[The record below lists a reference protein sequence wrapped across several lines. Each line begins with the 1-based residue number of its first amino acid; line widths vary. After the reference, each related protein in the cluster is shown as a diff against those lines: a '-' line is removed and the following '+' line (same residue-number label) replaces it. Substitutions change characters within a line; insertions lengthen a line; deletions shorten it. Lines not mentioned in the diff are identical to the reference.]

1 MSYKIVN
8 HPLQLAHE
16 LYKDLEQVHGL
27 KCRLTTGYGDQSAS
41 IHLPIFLEFSSFIK
55 DILKNTLLIDEEVVI
70 MIPDA
75 CQDTVENIVELIYTG
90 VCKCSTVAEEQD
102 LKHIMLI
109 LASQNVSRMSYN
121 KQSLLSSIT
130 YFVPVDNSDSSAFM
144 EEEVGIYSVVDQSSY
159 VDQGE
164 SETEIIGE
172 CSDDDECVISLHAQ
186 QSPMKIYM
194 KNSPVKIDLI
204 ASEQRQ
210 LCSRACVHGCTD
222 IYGNWT
228 KDKIRS
234 VTEMFVG
241 ESIIDTK
248 NNLLN
253 HLRSQENLG
262 NMIVV
267 ASNLFYYLISSNLS
281 YLRIFDPL
289 PP

>member
-1 MSYKIVN
+1 MLYKFAN
-8 HPLQLAHE
+8 HPLQLAQE
-16 LYKDLEQVHGL
+16 LYQDLKQVHGL
-27 KCRLTTGYGDQSAS
+27 KCRLTTGYGDQSVS
-41 IHLPIFLEFSSFIK
+41 IHLPIFLEFSSFMK
-55 DILKNTLLIDEEVVI
+55 DILKNMFLIDEEVVI

-75 CQDTVENIVELIYTG
+75 CHDTVKNIVELIYSG
-90 VCKCSTVAEEQD
+90 VCECSTVVEEQD
-102 LKHIMLI
+102 LKHIMEI
-109 LASQNVSRMSYN
+109 LASQNASRMSYS

-130 YFVPVDNSDSSAFM
+130 DFVPVDNNDSSAYM
-144 EEEVGIYSVVDQSSY
+144 EEEVGIYSVVDQSSN
-159 VDQGE
+159 VDQRE

-172 CSDDDECVISLHAQ
+172 CSDDDERVISFHAQ

-210 LCSRACVHGCTD
+210 LCSRACVHGCAD

-228 KDKIRS
+228 KDKIRN

-241 ESIIDTK
+241 KSIIDTK

-262 NMIVV
+262 NITVI
-267 ASNLFYYLISSNLS
+267 ASIRFLLLEFLGSVLFED
-281 YLRIFDPL
+281 F
-289 PP
+289 